1 MSLTSRPATLRLAF
15 ALALVIASCGG
26 SAERP
31 DAPPINPA
39 RTDGGDNTGGG
50 GGGGEG
56 GASGGASGGRGG
68 GGGSAGRGSN
78 TGGRGGSSGSGGMMG
93 GRGGSSTGGRGGSG
107 GAGGSGGRGGSS
119 TGGRGGGGGTGGRG
133 GTGGAM
139 GGRGGT
145 GGAMGGRGGSPGTGG
160 NPGTGGGAVADAP
173 AGADTASGSDA
184 PADTAPVPDSPPAG
198 VCGNVSCPRL
208 WQAIES
214 CRPEGACMQQMKSP
228 IELDRC
234 YANGVKV
241 RTSVGFLTA
250 TATARF
256 VRADGSGCYLVDF
269 PVTATP
275 DRFAFKELTG
285 APIASVTRAPTGAV
299 TVDCG
304 AGPQPLTDVACLPP
318 LDACPAGVCP

>member
-119 TGGRGGGGGTGGRG
+119 TGGRGGGGGS
-133 GTGGAM
+133 